1 MPSHAKQGGYMTFF
15 QAVGIC
21 FKKYVTFS
29 GRATRS
35 EFWYWTLFTW
45 LLSIAALTIDSSLET
60 GAAPFGGSQLIS
72 TLVALATFLPGL
84 AVSIRRLHDV
94 KRSGWWFLVAFT
106 GIGLILLLY
115 WAVVPSRNDGNEY

>member
-1 MPSHAKQGGYMTFF
+1 MNFF

-21 FKKYVTFS
+21 FKKYVTFA

-35 EFWYWTLFTW
+35 EFWYWSLFSW
-45 LLSIAALTIDSSLET
+45 LLSLAALTIDASLANGASQMDGKQLFSS
-60 GAAPFGGSQLIS
+60 
-72 TLVALATFLPGL
+72 LVALATFLPSI
-84 AVSIRRLHDV
+84 AVSVRRLHDV

-115 WAVVPSRNDGNEY
+115 WAVVPSRNDGNKY